1 VIDNFE
7 PQPFPLEASAE
18 AGTWMLVIGWQRTG
32 DGRLDPVLVSAD
44 GPLMTVSFPAE
55 LRYRLADTRPI
66 GGRAPAPASAS
77 TVQPA
82 RRERR
87 AEAT

>member
-1 VIDNFE
+1 VIDNFA
-7 PQPFPLEASAE
+7 PQPFPLEASADE
-18 AGTWMLVIGWQRTG
+18 GIWMLVIGWQRTG

-44 GPLMTVSFPAE
+44 GPLMAVSYPAE
-55 LRYRLADTRPI
+55 LRYRLADTRPT
-66 GGRAPAPASAS
+66 GGRSPAVAAVP

-87 AEAT
+87 PEAT